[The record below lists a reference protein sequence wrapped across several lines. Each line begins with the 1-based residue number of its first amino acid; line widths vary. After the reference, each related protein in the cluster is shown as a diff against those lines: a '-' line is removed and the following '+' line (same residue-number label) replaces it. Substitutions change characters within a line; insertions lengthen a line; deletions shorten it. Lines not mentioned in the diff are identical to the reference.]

1 VFNETTIAIKIEGN
15 TYAVSHPSRND
26 KWLEEFDIPIDK
38 ANEVE
43 VTIYDTVAPGDSAPI
58 GMLWLRI
65 SDLMEALRRQKVG
78 AEVQGAGWVTAGQA
92 ASMGPRG
99 GHVAPDSATL
109 HSSGTLR
116 QPGGYGGGDA
126 KGPEGIDGWW
136 SVEPAG
142 AISLRLDFGRFGRM
156 RCLNPAN
163 YILYS
168 QGELWREETLRGA
181 RTTRRCAKTQ
191 G

>member
-1 VFNETTIAIKIEGN
+1 VYNETTIAIKIEGN
-15 TYAVSHPSRND
+15 TYAISQPSRND

-43 VTIYDTVAPGDSAPI
+43 ITIYDTVAPGDSAPI

-92 ASMGPRG
+92 ASMSARG
-99 GHVAPDSATL
+99 GQAAPDSVTL

-116 QPGGYGGGDA
+116 QPGGYTGGES

-142 AISLRLDFGRFGRM
+142 AIALRLDFGELSGVIQ
-156 RCLNPAN
+156 
-163 YILYS
+163 YWSILMGITS
-168 QGELWREETLRGA
+168 
-181 RTTRRCAKTQ
+181 
-191 G
+191 